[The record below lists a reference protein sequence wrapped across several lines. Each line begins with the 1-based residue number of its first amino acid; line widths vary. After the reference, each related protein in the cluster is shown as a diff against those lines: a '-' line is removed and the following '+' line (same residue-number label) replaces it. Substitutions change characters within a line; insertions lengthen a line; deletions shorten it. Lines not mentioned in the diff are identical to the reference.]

1 MSKAIDFVK
10 DHFNNYETRKIVVPE
25 WKDEADN
32 PSVFYSE
39 PLTLEEKNI
48 IFKKNF

>member
-25 WKDEADN
+25 WKDEN
-32 PSVFYSE
+32 KK
-39 PLTLEEKNI
+39 PLEYLHTKKL
-48 IFKKNF
+48 KKNS